1 MTTLAANNQTVLK
14 SKPVEKTSG
23 GVKIPIVIQSDTVI
37 GTCPTITVQAL
48 NSEGRILAERTAN
61 TEFGFDLSVDFVDC
75 TSGVQIEIPSGYN
88 PIRFRALDDNGATL
102 AEGGLISFSELSDPV
117 SEGNPTPSLSGVEK
131 SLSGILISVV
141 GLIIAFQYI
150 VE

>member
-14 SKPVEKTSG
+14 SKSVEKTSD
-23 GVKIPIVIQSDTVI
+23 GVKIPIVVQSDTFF
-37 GTCPTITVQAL
+37 GMCPTVTVQAL
-48 NSEGRILAERTAN
+48 NSEGKILSERTAN

-75 TSGVQIEIPSGYN
+75 TSGVQINIPSGSN
-88 PIRFRALDDNGATL
+88 PVRFRALDDDGATL

-117 SEGNPTPSLSGVEK
+117 SEGGPTPSLSGLEK
-131 SLSGILISVV
+131 SLSGILISIV
-141 GLIIAFQYI
+141 GLIIAFQYV